1 MITLRDVAAS
11 DWDRY
16 SRWKNDTRLSEY
28 LSRTCPEG
36 CDALTYDPLK
46 TGWFIISAEE
56 QDIGAVWLEKDPE
69 DPAAA
74 ILGIFI
80 LEDSHRGK
88 GAGRTAI
95 EEAITISRKRFSF
108 NKVKLN
114 VRKSNLRALNCYLR
128 CGFLVLAEGKKWT
141 SGGTRIEYYTM
152 ERKMEG

>member
-28 LSRTCPEG
+28 LSRTCPKG
-36 CDALTYDPLK
+36 CDALTYDPSK
-46 TGWFIISAEE
+46 TGWFIISAEG
-56 QDIGAVWLEKDPE
+56 QDIGAVWLEKGLE

-88 GAGRTAI
+88 GAGRPAI
-95 EEAITISRKRFSF
+95 EEAITISRKRFLF
-108 NKVKLN
+108 
-114 VRKSNLRALNCYLR
+114 
-128 CGFLVLAEGKKWT
+128 
-141 SGGTRIEYYTM
+141 
-152 ERKMEG
+152 